1 MGEFAQNK
9 INQWIDKIETG
20 ELSEEKAY
28 KIIGLIGEPLIRRN
42 VEKMIRRQDKK
53 SELMED
59 RASIH
64 SETTEEKKKMIEF
77 LERQKTEIEKQI
89 KILRGI

>member
-1 MGEFAQNK
+1 
-9 INQWIDKIETG
+9 
-20 ELSEEKAY
+20 
-28 KIIGLIGEPLIRRN
+28 
-42 VEKMIRRQDKK
+42 
-53 SELMED
+53 MED